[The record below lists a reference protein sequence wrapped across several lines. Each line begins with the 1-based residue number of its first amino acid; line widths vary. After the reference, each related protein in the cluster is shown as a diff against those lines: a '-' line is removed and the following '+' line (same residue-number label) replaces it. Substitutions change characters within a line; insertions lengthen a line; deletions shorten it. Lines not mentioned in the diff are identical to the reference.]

1 MRWCGKN
8 AHSSNKTCKRSSS
21 SPSWLWKT
29 RLWETR
35 PSTAPTLRINQ
46 PFVGSRATPSFTQGW
61 SWEPTDPC
69 LGQTPGVVF
78 AEPASKDKPQ
88 DLTKCNMK
96 SSLLWNTGL
105 GQSWTHSDNFTHS
118 HVHHIY
124 FNIPEQCEY
133 KCCQHKIRK
142 LSLITHKKTPYHTQ
156 VCNDSSIGPYG

>member
-21 SPSWLWKT
+21 NPSWLWKT

-69 LGQTPGVVF
+69 LGQTPGAVW

-88 DLTKCNMK
+88 DV
-96 SSLLWNTGL
+96 SSLHSASAPDVCPSLCALIIPSQPLPISSHCVLIIRLPASIKVDLDNPLLGL
-105 GQSWTHSDNFTHS
+105 
-118 HVHHIY
+118 
-124 FNIPEQCEY
+124 
-133 KCCQHKIRK
+133 
-142 LSLITHKKTPYHTQ
+142 TPFSRPFLFQ
-156 VCNDSSIGPYG
+156 AWSPLNPSNN